1 MTEVS
6 VVITAFDQ
14 GGLVA
19 EAVASVWA
27 QTVRPARVVVVDDGS
42 SDPGSLAVLDRLAQ
56 SGTEVLRQANAGV
69 SAARNAGI
77 RAVGEPFVVVLDGD
91 DRLAP
96 AFIERT
102 RALLD
107 GDPEMVAAS
116 SWMRTHG
123 VLEAEVRP
131 GGGRAVDFLARN
143 GCPATALLRRAA
155 CEAAGGYDEA
165 MRAGFEDWDLFL
177 ALLAGGGSIGI
188 VSEPLIEY
196 RTSPVSA
203 NVRSMTQRLELY
215 GGLIDKHRPLFD
227 AHLREALLALEGR
240 AIGLGARV
248 EELLLRHPGEP
259 FGEVSYGD
267 GGMAAAVRVASARGK
282 GYSSESG
289 IGSNQ

>member
-1 MTEVS
+1 MSEVS

-14 GGLVA
+14 GELVA
-19 EAVASVWA
+19 EAVASAWA

-42 SDPGSLAVLDRLAQ
+42 SDPASLTVLERLAA
-56 SGTEVLRQANAGV
+56 SATEVLRQANAGV

-77 RAVGEPFVVVLDGD
+77 RAVAEPFVVVLDGD

-96 AFIERT
+96 AFLART
-102 RALLD
+102 LALLD

-143 GCPATALLRRAA
+143 ACPATTLLRRSAW
-155 CEAAGGYDEA
+155 EVSGGYDEA
-165 MRAGFEDWDLFL
+165 MRSGFEDWDLFL
-177 ALLAGGGSIGI
+177 SLLAGGGSIGI
-188 VSEPLIEY
+188 VPEPLIEY

-203 NVRSMTQRLELY
+203 NVRSMTQRLDLY
-215 GGLIDKHRPLFD
+215 GALIDKHLPLFD

-248 EELLLRHPGEP
+248 EDLLIRHPEEP
-259 FGEVSYGD
+259 LREVTYGD
-267 GGMAAAVRVASARGK
+267 GGMAAAVRVASARAK
-282 GYSSESG
+282 GHASGSG